1 MQIKLNLSLVVEI
14 RPPYWHDIIG
24 EIFELQPPTRDF
36 QHLARAFELTTLSIL
51 GGIARADK
59 KERPQADA
67 PPGSGAVYCDEWS
80 RPRCE
85 NERVWEERDILSKAA
100 PWFGRETETLPSN
113 SSAS

>member
-1 MQIKLNLSLVVEI
+1 MAE
-14 RPPYWHDIIG
+14 
-24 EIFELQPPTRDF
+24 
-36 QHLARAFELTTLSIL
+36 LARAGCDPEDRAREFEPTAQSIRNW
-51 GGIARADK
+51 IARADK
-59 KERPQADA
+59 KDGRQADA

>member
-1 MQIKLNLSLVVEI
+1 MNLNLNPAAEI
-14 RPPYWHDIIG
+14 RTPRLSDIVG
-24 EIFELQPPTRDF
+24 EILGLSPPTRDF
-36 QHLARAFELTTLSIL
+36 QDLARAFELTTLSIL

-59 KERPQADA
+59 KESPQADA